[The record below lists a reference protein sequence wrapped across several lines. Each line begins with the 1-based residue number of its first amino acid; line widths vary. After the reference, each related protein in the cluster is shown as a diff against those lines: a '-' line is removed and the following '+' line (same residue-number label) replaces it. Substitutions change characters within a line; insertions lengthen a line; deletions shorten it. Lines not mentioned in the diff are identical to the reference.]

1 MRKKAVIIMLLTA
14 IIINSLTGS
23 VAMAS
28 GIDDNATGGGSSS
41 GLSSGNGT
49 LNWNQNKSG
58 YRFSIIDKAGNV
70 MSLGEN
76 GKAGSVDVFF
86 INYKDIQNNLYY
98 FTNAKTQPLSNNQLN
113 KNLTIEELNQVAKFN
128 SLPPYPISTD
138 GNGNA
143 KGNGE
148 ALRLWLMDGKKW
160 IGKRTSSNTGS
171 SSSTGNSSN
180 TGGSN
185 STGNSNNTGSSNN
198 TGNSKPTTPKYD
210 IGKVKAD
217 IISSGKRLKLELDKN
232 LKIDLTTKN
241 QTYYS
246 WLFQWRNQ
254 CISLYDEKK
263 ITKEEYDDII
273 LDTGLHMLNY
283 LLDANF
289 MRMIIISF
297 PTDFIFKGV
306 ESAIDKNLETYI
318 KNLNQHTTYTDRDK
332 RKALDYYVEGEK
344 EYFKGLYESGVLSKN
359 AYSYANSYIDK
370 VTKNKYSSSAL
381 SSNANDGKLVAMNMS
396 TTAMNM
402 STASSEK
409 VDNQGGMV
417 QTLSYT
423 RTEPVYLSSAP
434 TPMTTKNKDE
444 VKVISLSTTSTTS
457 NSTTEVED
465 KGEIIKLLNAEFKG
479 KPLFELPEHSLPE
492 YAGKSTV
499 YIMVEKGY
507 SLLVE
512 PLTYIQPATWDSAKG
527 GAGIYFNYY
536 IFGTI
541 TNYAECLTLLKSK
554 GYWSDMNGGAY
565 STPTAKLGW
574 SALMTESDWEGD
586 GITIKAPTKTEGT
599 RRPMDELAN
608 ASNLSKGII
617 EGYGMQLYM
626 TNPEESEE
634 ITEEEVTPTPVITK
648 DDSGIILYEN
658 EITKVSSLLDSYE
671 GDSSKL
677 KIQSSIT
684 EVTDRDHTV
693 YLHDNHGTDE
703 EGNVIP
709 CSGHLCKVSMKDNKY
724 NHIYGISKLTDK
736 SKIIAETKSF
746 ASKLLDN
753 STGVSTV
760 GLSGNNDIKVYA
772 NYSFNLYRSMDVPT
786 LAKYK
791 NSSEVEKDLKELGL
805 VAGNGGSDYQS
816 DRLDTGSNVYSF
828 DITMAKDDKSDTVTT
843 YSHSLESIE
852 GSQIHTLGEASHS
865 VGVTVKTYT
874 GDVNI
879 GKESSDILAD
889 KFDIKGNTFI
899 NPSRYIINPEENIV
913 FYPYIK
919 MNYTVGTTNKAAYV
933 LSKDMCVL
941 QNSEFIEMGY
951 TKTGG
956 SSFNLLM
963 ESNQWSSHRKTSL
976 FISENGIKDRRS
988 VLPGGAIYSI
998 QEQPKNTTYVGVRTW
1013 QTVIPDSELNHVA
1026 NGADYYSSDNAY
1038 QRRNSLVEDINK
1050 NIEQYKLTQFIQ
1062 QGIEKE
1068 QKKIIGDGTALNKIA
1083 SGISQKVFDNQL
1095 SKDGKYYLRSKVST
1109 NEANSNAIFTV
1120 GDSNSQLVRTVEYK
1134 IISDTEGNVS
1144 LYKTVN
1150 NGTKE
1155 RIGQISKTQTA
1166 EDFIQQSE
1174 EIKELDDKTKLV
1186 TNYVSAIDRNQG
1198 ENESRDTWYNE
1209 AFDGISVILSE
1220 YMIEVGF
1227 SDGNGTGVNSRT
1239 SALDP
1244 KLCGLIESKSDIF
1257 NYNSETAKE
1266 KIRSSC
1272 FAIYPT
1278 LSSKP
1283 KGFVAECNWGDTV
1296 IPIQI
1301 RNIEYLFL
1309 SKVFYIPN
1317 GTVMDL
1323 N

>member
-1 MRKKAVIIMLLTA
+1 MRRKVIIIMLLTA

-41 GLSSGNGT
+41 GLNSGNGT
-49 LNWNQNKSG
+49 LNWSQTKSG
-58 YRFSIIDKAGNV
+58 YRFTVIDKAGNV

-86 INYKDIQNNLYY
+86 MNYKDIQNNLYY
-98 FTNAKTQPLSNNQLN
+98 FTNAKTQSLSNNQLN
-113 KNLTIEELNQVAKFN
+113 KNLTIEELNKVAKFN

-143 KGNGE
+143 KGEGQ
-148 ALRLWLMDGKKW
+148 ALKQWLMAGKKW
-160 IGKRTSSNTGS
+160 IGKRTSSNTVN

-185 STGNSNNTGSSNN
+185 GTGTSNSTGNSNNTG
-198 TGNSKPTTPKYD
+198 NSKPSTPKYD
-210 IGKVKAD
+210 VVKAKAD
-217 IISSGKRLKLELDKN
+217 IISSAKKLKKELDED
-232 LKIDLTTKN
+232 LKIDINTKR

-246 WLFQWRNQ
+246 WMSQLANYYRG
-254 CISLYDEKK
+254 LYTDKR
-263 ITKEEYDDII
+263 ITKEEYDEII
-273 LDTGLHMLNY
+273 LGTAMDMLQYMLN
-283 LLDANF
+283 ANF
-289 MRMIIISF
+289 MRMLIISF
-297 PTDFIFKGV
+297 PSDVIFSGV
-306 ESAIDKNLETYI
+306 KSAIDKNLDAYI
-318 KNLNQHTTYTDRDK
+318 KNIDKLNTFNTNDK
-332 RKALDYYVEGEK
+332 RRLLNYYVEGEK
-344 EYFKGLYESGVLSKN
+344 EYFKWLYDAGVLSKS
-359 AYSYANSYIDK
+359 AYSYANRYIEE
-370 VTKNKYSSSAL
+370 VTKNKYKSYTF
-381 SSNANDGKLVAMNMS
+381 SSNTNVGKVVTMNMS
-396 TTAMNM
+396 NTD
-402 STASSEK
+402 SIK
-409 VDNQGGMV
+409 VDNKGSMV

-423 RTEPVYLSSAP
+423 RTEPVYLSAAP
-434 TPMTTKNKDE
+434 TPTTTKNKEE
-444 VKVISLSTTSTTS
+444 VTVVSLSTTGNSS
-457 NSTTEVED
+457 SSTTEVED

-479 KPLFELPEHSLPE
+479 KPLFELTEHNLPE
-492 YAGKSTV
+492 YAAKSTV
-499 YIMVEKGY
+499 DIMVAKGY

-512 PLTYIQPATWDSAKG
+512 NLNYIQPATWDSAKG
-527 GAGIYFNYY
+527 GAGTYFKYH

-554 GYWSDMNGGAY
+554 GYWSDMSGGAY
-565 STPTAKLGW
+565 STPTSKLGW
-574 SALMTESDWEGD
+574 SALMTESDWKGD

-599 RRPMDELAN
+599 RRAMDELAS
-608 ASNLSKGII
+608 ASNLSKGTI

-671 GDSSKL
+671 GVSSKL
-677 KIQSSIT
+677 KIQSSIS
-684 EVTDRDHTV
+684 EVAGKNHTI
-693 YLHDNHGTDE
+693 YLHDNHGKDE
-703 EGNVIP
+703 EGNEIP
-709 CSGHLCKVSMKDNKY
+709 CSGHLCKVAMKDNKY
-724 NHIYGISKLTDK
+724 NHIYGISKLVDNN
-736 SKIIAETKSF
+736 KIIAETESF

-753 STGVSTV
+753 STGVSTI
-760 GLSGNNDIKVYA
+760 GLSGNDDIKVYP
-772 NYSFNLYRSMDVPT
+772 NYSFNLFRSSDVPT
-786 LAKYK
+786 LADYK
-791 NSSEVEKDLKELGL
+791 NSSDVVKDLKELGL
-805 VAGNGGSDYQS
+805 MVSSGGADYQS
-816 DRLDTGSNVYSF
+816 DRVDTGSNSYSF
-828 DITMAKDDKSDTVTT
+828 DISLAKDNKSDTVTT
-843 YSHSLESIE
+843 YNHSLESKE
-852 GSQIHTLGEASHS
+852 GSQTHTLGEISHS

-874 GDVNI
+874 GDLNI
-879 GKESSDILAD
+879 GIESSDILAD
-889 KFDIKGNTFI
+889 KFDIKGHTFI
-899 NPSRYIINPEENIV
+899 NPSRYIIEPEDNIV

-919 MNYTVGTTNKAAYV
+919 MNYTIGNTTKDAYV
-933 LSKDMCVL
+933 LSKDMSVL
-941 QNSEFIEMGY
+941 KNSEFIEIGY
-951 TKTGG
+951 SKTGK

-963 ESNQWSSHRKTSL
+963 ESNLWNSHRRTSQ

-988 VLPGGAIYSI
+988 VLPGGAVYSL

-1026 NGADYYSSDNAY
+1026 NGADYYSSEKAY

-1050 NIEQYKLTQFIQ
+1050 NIEQYKLTQYIQ

-1083 SGISQKVFDNQL
+1083 SGISQKVFENQL
-1095 SKDGKYYLRSKVST
+1095 SKDAKYYLRSNVST
-1109 NEANSNAIFTV
+1109 KEANSNAIFTA

-1134 IISDTEGNVS
+1134 INSNTEGNVY
-1144 LYKTVN
+1144 LYKMVN
-1150 NGTKE
+1150 NGAKE
-1155 RIGQISKTQTA
+1155 MIGQISKIQTA
-1166 EDFIQQSE
+1166 EDMIQQSE

-1186 TNYVSAIDRNQG
+1186 TNYVSSIDRNQG
-1198 ENESRDTWYNE
+1198 TDKNNNPWYNE

-1220 YMIEVGF
+1220 YMIQVGF
-1227 SDGNGTGVNSRT
+1227 TDGNSTGASSRT

-1257 NYNSETAKE
+1257 NYSSDTAKD

-1283 KGFVAECNWGDTV
+1283 KGYVAECNWGDTV
-1296 IPIQI
+1296 VPIQI

-1317 GTVMDL
+1317 GTVMDIGR
-1323 N
+1323 

>member
-58 YRFSIIDKAGNV
+58 YRFSIIDKTGNV

-86 INYKDIQNNLYY
+86 INYKDISTPYY
-98 FTNAKTQPLSNNQLN
+98 FTNAKTQTLSAENSGIFVN
-113 KNLTIEELNQVAKFN
+113 KRVTIEELNNVAKFN

-143 KGNGE
+143 KGEGE
-148 ALRLWLMDGKKW
+148 ALKQWLMAGKKW

-198 TGNSKPTTPKYD
+198 TGNSKPTTSKYD
-210 IGKVKAD
+210 VGNAKAN
-217 IISSGKRLKLELDKN
+217 IISSGKRLKLELDKS
-232 LKIDLTTKN
+232 LILDIATKR

-246 WLFQWRNQ
+246 WLARLADYYRG
-254 CISLYDEKK
+254 LYDDKRL
-263 ITKEEYDDII
+263 TKEEYDDII

-283 LLDANF
+283 LLDSNF

-396 TTAMNM
+396 T
-402 STASSEK
+402 ASSVKE
-409 VDNQGGMV
+409 DNQGGMV

-423 RTEPVYLSSAP
+423 RTEPVYLSSVP

-444 VKVISLSTTSTTS
+444 VTVVSLSTTSTTS
-457 NSTTEVED
+457 SSATEVED
-465 KGEIIKLLNAEFKG
+465 KGEILKLLKTEFKG
-479 KPLFELPEHSLPE
+479 KPLFELPEHSLSE
-492 YAGKSTV
+492 YAGMNTV
-499 YIMVEKGY
+499 DIMVAKGY

-527 GAGIYFNYY
+527 GAGIYFNYH

-541 TNYAECLTLLKSK
+541 TNYAECLNLLKSK

-684 EVTDRDHTV
+684 EVRDKDHTV

-724 NHIYGISKLTDK
+724 NHIYGISKLIDK

-753 STGVSTV
+753 STGVSIV
-760 GLSGNNDIKVYA
+760 GLSGNNNISAYP
-772 NYSFNLYRSMDVPT
+772 NYSFHLFRSMDVPT

-791 NSSEVEKDLKELGL
+791 NSSDVGKDLKELGL
-805 VAGNGGSDYQS
+805 VASNGGSDYQS
-816 DRLDTGSNVYSF
+816 DRLDTGSNAYSF
-828 DITMAKDDKSDTVTT
+828 DITMAKDNKSDTVTT
-843 YSHSLESIE
+843 YSHSLESKE
-852 GSQIHTLGEASHS
+852 GSQTHTLGEASHS

-889 KFDIKGNTFI
+889 RFDIKGNTFI
-899 NPSRYIINPEENIV
+899 NPSRYIIEPEENIV

-919 MNYTVGTTNKAAYV
+919 MNYTVGTTNKDAYV
-933 LSKDMCVL
+933 LSKDMSVL

-963 ESNQWSSHRKTSL
+963 ESNQWSSHRRTSL
-976 FISENGIKDRRS
+976 FISDNGIKDRRS
-988 VLPGGAIYSI
+988 VLPGGAIYSL

-1026 NGADYYSSDNAY
+1026 NGADYYSSEKAY

-1083 SGISQKVFDNQL
+1083 SSISQKVFDNQL

-1120 GDSNSQLVRTVEYK
+1120 GDSNSQLVRTVEYL
-1134 IISDTEGNVS
+1134 INSDTEGNVS

-1186 TNYVSAIDRNQG
+1186 TNYVYSIDRNQG
-1198 ENESRDTWYNE
+1198 EDSNSNPWYHE

-1227 SDGNGTGVNSRT
+1227 TDGNGTGVNSRT

-1257 NYNSETAKE
+1257 NYNSDTAKE

-1296 IPIQI
+1296 VPIQI

-1317 GTVMDL
+1317 GTVMDIGR
-1323 N
+1323 